1 MAAILAVLS
10 MLTKS
15 TVCFALSFVYSFF
28 LLWRKRALFFACM
41 CCYLFFSLWSKWV
54 DAHNVTKLSG
64 NETTFFV
71 RFIAPIYIDG
81 DRVKTVVQ
89 WQNERLQLIYRLR
102 TEEEKRQWDELQIGT
117 TCSLQGMLER
127 PSLPTNPYAFNYR
140 RYLFHQRIHWIVRPT
155 SLERCMR
162 ANITWME
169 RLQTIRQDG
178 IRYIQNHFPH
188 DAGAFMQALI
198 YGERSDIEPTVLAS
212 YQKLGLI
219 HLLAISGLHMTLLV
233 GGCFYLFI
241 RLGITRERATMIL
254 LGCIP
259 IYVILA
265 GAAPSVMRAA
275 IMTSCFFL
283 ASSRLRTIDSLSIAC
298 LVLLA
303 KDPYTMFHLGFQLSF
318 LVCFALIICSS
329 FIQNQRSVIRQ
340 LFATSFIAQMSTL
353 PLLLYHFYEVSL
365 LSIPLNVIFVPLYSF
380 IILPLSFVALFV
392 HICIPF
398 LSPLII
404 YGLAAV
410 IAHSNELVT
419 SLSDTL
425 MLTLGRPPALLIVAY
440 VLSICLLFLSFE
452 QQKRAHL
459 FRFSF
464 IFVIIIH
471 FISPFF
477 RPSGEVVML
486 DVGQG
491 DSIYI
496 ELPYR
501 NAIYII
507 DTGGTMSFADEL
519 WKKRKQSFRV
529 GEDVLVPFLK
539 AKGVRTI
546 DALIATHGDFDHIGD
561 AGDVFEAVRVRKL
574 MVGMQQQRNDLE
586 QTLIEQASKKG
597 ARVQIVKSGDRWAV
611 GKAQFYILS
620 PFGNEETTNDG
631 SIVLYAWMGG
641 AYWLFTG
648 DLEEKGEQ
656 QIMRTYPSL
665 PVDILKVG
673 HHGSKTSTSESFL
686 RHIRPKVALIS
697 AGRRNRYGHPHREVI
712 ERLRHDHV
720 RIFRTDE
727 HGAVVIRFHKRISTI
742 QTFLP

>member
-1 MAAILAVLS
+1 MAAVLAVLS

-15 TVCFALSFVYSFF
+15 VVCFTLSCVYSFF
-28 LLWRKRALFFACM
+28 LLWRKRALFFACV
-41 CCYLFFSLWSKWV
+41 CCYLFFLLWSRWV
-54 DAHNVTKLSG
+54 AVHHVTTLSG

-81 DRVKTVVQ
+81 DRVKTTVQ
-89 WQNERLQLIYRLR
+89 WQKERLQLVYRLR
-102 TEEEKRQWDELQIGT
+102 TEEEKRKWEEIQIGT
-117 TCSLQGMLER
+117 ACLLKGTLER
-127 PSLPTNPYAFNYR
+127 PSSPTNPYAFNYR
-140 RYLFHQRIHWIVRPT
+140 RHLFYEHIHWIVRPN
-155 SLERCMR
+155 SLESCTRT
-162 ANITWME
+162 NVTWIE
-169 RLQTIRQDG
+169 RLQIIRQQG
-178 IRYIQNHFPH
+178 IRYIQHHFPN
-188 DAGAFMQALI
+188 DVSAFMQALI

-259 IYVILA
+259 MYVILA

-340 LFATSFIAQMSTL
+340 LFATSFIAQISTL
-353 PLLLYHFYEVSL
+353 PLLLYHFYEISL
-365 LSIPLNVIFVPLYSF
+365 LSIPLNIIFVPLYSF

-404 YGLAAV
+404 YGLTVV
-410 IAHSNELVT
+410 IAHSNALVT

-425 MLTLGRPPALLIVAY
+425 MLTLGRPPALLIIAY

-477 RPSGEVVML
+477 RPTGEVVML

-501 NAIYII
+501 KAVYMI
-507 DTGGTMSFADEL
+507 DTGGTMSFTDEH

-529 GEDVLVPFLK
+529 GEDVIVPFLK
-539 AKGVRTI
+539 AKGVRTL

-561 AGDVFEAVRVRKL
+561 TNDIFDAVRVRKL
-574 MVGMQQQRNDLE
+574 IVGMQRNDL
-586 QTLIEQASKKG
+586 IESVMGQAVNKG
-597 ARVQIVKSGDRWAV
+597 TRVQIVKSGDRWTV

-631 SIVLYAWMGG
+631 SIVLYALMGG

-673 HHGSKTSTSESFL
+673 HHGSKTSTSEPFL
-686 RHIRPKVALIS
+686 QHIRPKVALIS
-697 AGRRNRYGHPHREVI
+697 AGRRNRYGHPHHEVI
-712 ERLRHDHV
+712 DRLRQHNVH
-720 RIFRTDE
+720 IFRTDE
-727 HGAVVIRFHKRISTI
+727 QGAIVIRFHKRISTI
-742 QTFLP
+742 QTFSP

>member
-1 MAAILAVLS
+1 MAAVLAVLS

-15 TVCFALSFVYSFF
+15 VVCFTLSCVYSFF

-41 CCYLFFSLWSKWV
+41 CCYLFFSLWSRWV
-54 DAHNVTKLSG
+54 AVHHVTTLSG

-81 DRVKTVVQ
+81 DRVKTTVQ
-89 WQNERLQLIYRLR
+89 WQKERLQLVYRLR
-102 TEEEKRQWDELQIGT
+102 TEEEKRKWEEIQIGT
-117 TCSLQGMLER
+117 ACLLKGTLER

-140 RYLFHQRIHWIVRPT
+140 RYLFYERIHWIVRPN
-155 SLERCMR
+155 SLESCTRT
-162 ANITWME
+162 NVTWIE
-169 RLQTIRQDG
+169 RLQIIRQQG
-178 IRYIQNHFPH
+178 IRYIQHHFPN
-188 DAGAFMQALI
+188 DVSAFMQALI

-241 RLGITRERATMIL
+241 RFGISRERATVIL

-259 IYVILA
+259 LYAVLA

-275 IMTSCFFL
+275 IMTSCFLLF
-283 ASSRLRTIDSLSIAC
+283 SSRFRTIDALSIAC
-298 LVLLA
+298 LLLLG
-303 KDPYTMFHLGFQLSF
+303 KDPYTVFHLGFQLSF

-329 FIQNQRSVIRQ
+329 FIQNERSIVRQ
-340 LFATSFIAQMSTL
+340 LFMTSFIAQISTL

-365 LSIPLNVIFVPLYSF
+365 LSIPLNIIFVPLYSF
-380 IILPLSFVALFV
+380 IILPLCFVALLSHLFMPFV
-392 HICIPF
+392 
-398 LSPLII
+398 SSLII
-404 YGLAAV
+404 YVLTVVLEHTNA
-410 IAHSNELVT
+410 LVL
-419 SLSDTL
+419 SLSD
-425 MLTLGRPPALLIVAY
+425 MFVLTLGRPPLLLLVAY
-440 VLSICLLFLSFE
+440 IVSVFLFFLSFE
-452 QQKRAHL
+452 SKKRAVM

-464 IFVIIIH
+464 LFVMIAHVIW
-471 FISPFF
+471 PFF
-477 RPSGEVVML
+477 RPTGEVVML
-486 DVGQG
+486 EVGQG

-501 NAIYII
+501 KAVYMI
-507 DTGGTMSFADEL
+507 DTGGTMSFTDEH

-529 GEDVLVPFLK
+529 GEDVIVPFLK
-539 AKGVRTI
+539 AKGVRTL

-561 AGDVFEAVRVRKL
+561 TNDIFDAVRVRKL
-574 MVGMQQQRNDLE
+574 IVGMQRNDLIE
-586 QTLIEQASKKG
+586 SVMEQAVNKG
-597 ARVQIVKSGDRWAV
+597 TRVQIVKSGDRWTV

-631 SIVLYAWMGG
+631 SIVLYALMGG

-686 RHIRPKVALIS
+686 RHIRPKLALIS
-697 AGRRNRYGHPHREVI
+697 VGRGNRYGHPHREVI